1 MDMEKFSESITIDGE
16 VFDFNPEDSTAMIP
30 CENCGH
36 MNEVDVSEVDGVYV
50 PSSFSCENCGHWNSS
65 D

>member
-1 MDMEKFSESITIDGE
+1 MEKFSESITIDGE
-16 VFDFNPEDSTAMIP
+16 LFDYNPEDATALIP

-36 MNEVDVSEVDGVYV
+36 INVVEVSKVDGDYV
-50 PSSFSCENCGHWNSS
+50 PSSFSCENCGHWNSF

>member
-1 MDMEKFSESITIDGE
+1 MNMEKFSGSITIAGE
-16 VFDFNPEDSTAMIP
+16 VYDYNPEGLTALIP

-36 MNEVDVSEVDGVYV
+36 INEVDVNEVEGEYV
-50 PSSFSCENCGHWNSS
+50 PSSFSCENCGHWNSF